1 MIPSLT
7 ASGILPPFLS
17 SSGVTES
24 SGMAP
29 YKASITELADKF
41 GHNLERKLILDG
53 LLKYRELLRSEGIV
67 NGFQWIDGSYVED
80 CENIRAHSPN
90 DVDVV
95 TFAERPTSL
104 TDDII
109 WNDFVKNKWALLFD
123 RTSVKEQYKCDAYY
137 VDLNMPPINIVSR
150 SRYWFGLFS
159 HQRVTYLWKG
169 LLEIP
174 LQSDDA
180 NLKTMGVLS

>member
-7 ASGILPPFLS
+7 VSGILPPFLPS
-17 SSGVTES
+17 SDVTS
-24 SGMAP
+24 KAGMAP
-29 YKASITELADKF
+29 YKTSITELADKF
-41 GHNLERKLILDG
+41 DYNPERKLILKG
-53 LLKYRELLRSEGIV
+53 LLDYRECLRNQGII

-80 CENIRAHSPN
+80 CENIRARSPN
-90 DVDVV
+90 DVDIV
-95 TFAERPTSL
+95 TFAQRPTSI
-104 TDDII
+104 TDDIK
-109 WNDFVKNKWALLFD
+109 WQDFVKNKWATLFD
-123 RTSVKEQYKCDAYY
+123 RDSVKAQYKCDAYY
-137 VDLNMPPINIVSR
+137 VDLNLPPINIVSN

-180 NLKTMGVLS
+180 DLKKMWGA